1 MNGHRLAD
9 KVEGIDFTCKTSY
22 NIIAIQT
29 LPITSGKRLK
39 DGLHIALHQYR
50 D

>member
-9 KVEGIDFTCKTSY
+9 KVEGMDFTCKTY
-22 NIIAIQT
+22 NIIAI
-29 LPITSGKRLK
+29 LITSGKRMK